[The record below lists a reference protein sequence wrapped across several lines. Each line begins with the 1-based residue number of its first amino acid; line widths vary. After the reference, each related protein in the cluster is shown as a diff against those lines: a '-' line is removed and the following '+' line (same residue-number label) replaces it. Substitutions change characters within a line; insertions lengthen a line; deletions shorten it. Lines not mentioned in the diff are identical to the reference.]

1 MYFRYTRVWGT
12 CVVLLVRTANGF
24 SPIKRRFCLR
34 LNPAGV
40 KRPQNSTG
48 EQRRGSSAIK
58 CVGVDGRRTDA
69 RRKSKESTAR
79 LSVCV
84 DTNAEFPC
92 VDAPDDW
99 RSNNI
104 CMGTQ

>member
-12 CVVLLVRTANGF
+12 CVVILVRTANGF
-24 SPIKRRFCLR
+24 SPIKGRFCLR

-69 RRKSKESTAR
+69 RRKSKEPPGSQSAT
-79 LSVCV
+79 LTHSSPVCGR
-84 DTNAEFPC
+84 A
-92 VDAPDDW
+92 
-99 RSNNI
+99 
-104 CMGTQ
+104 